1 MTPQC
6 RQAVQAA
13 AGRALTDAEVR
24 KIDDRLSAT
33 MRNLARRDP
42 AAWQAMP
49 RDARVLQA
57 AQQAMADIAQE
68 AQLKVTRANLQVVK
82 TAAMGQRVGDLM
94 TSFDVGRSK
103 ALVHE
108 MDQTAA
114 YVEGVKR
121 ENLAQLMDLLDAATS
136 KEGASTLRKGLMF
149 LFDAQNPGMTR
160 DLALEIIGKANG
172 STGNTLAQK
181 GAKAWLDTIERM
193 RQRFNA
199 AGGDVG
205 QLDYGYLPQPHDNA
219 RVRGKGDTAAQ
230 DKWAADVLPLL
241 DRSQYVRE
249 DGARMNDGEVLDFLR
264 EAWTTIATDGLNK
277 LTPGQGPAPG
287 SASRANAGSKT
298 RQIHYKDGEAYLTYM
313 GQYGAG
319 SMYDAMVGHVGGLA
333 RDISLVERYGPNPGQ
348 QMRLQMDLARVADN
362 GLRRTNGMLP
372 DSYWNV
378 LNGTTSNTSNG
389 SIAQVGQTMRN
400 IQTFGKL
407 AGAVLSSV
415 TDLGTYFV
423 TTGYNKLG
431 YWEALKNIGKQF
443 DGDTQ
448 DFLSMHG
455 IIAESMISDL
465 NRWSGDNIRQTWS
478 GRLANSTMKLSLM
491 NFWTDS
497 LRRAYSMTMMNG
509 MAKLSKTDWK
519 ALTEYDR
526 WRMTSKGITEA
537 DWDVIRQ
544 AQLTPHNGMDFLT
557 PESIRAGGDP
567 RAGEVVAKVLGL
579 ITDES
584 EYAVLNPDL
593 TTKAMQSW
601 GGTSRGTL
609 MGEFSRSVMQ
619 FKSFPIAMITRN
631 WSRMMDTP
639 QGLAGAPMMA
649 NRVMYGGAMMVALT
663 GLGAIAYQTKQIV
676 SGKDPIDMEN
686 PKFWLRALAQGGGLG
701 IVGDFLLTDP
711 TENPGDSTANAIK
724 NIAGPS
730 IGSAFDLV
738 GKLGVENV
746 YQAAHGKDTHAG
758 AEALRFARGHLPYV
772 NLWYGKAALD
782 HAGLHAL
789 QETLSPGYLSRMRQ
803 RAQKDWHQDYWW
815 NPGTGAPDRAPD
827 LGAAFGQ

>member
-1 MTPQC
+1 MTPAC
-6 RQAVQAA
+6 RSAVSAA

-42 AAWQAMP
+42 AAWQALP
-49 RDARVLQA
+49 RDARVLNA
-57 AQQAMADIAQE
+57 AQQAMADLQQE
-68 AQLKVTRANLQVVK
+68 AALKVTRANLQIVK

-136 KEGASTLRKGLMF
+136 KEGASTFRKGLMF

-199 AGGDVG
+199 SGGDVG

-230 DKWAADVLPLL
+230 DKWAGDVLPLL
-241 DRSQYVRE
+241 DRAQYVRE
-249 DGARMNDGEVLDFLR
+249 DGARMNDAEVLDFLR

-287 SASRANAGSKT
+287 TASRANAGSKT
-298 RQIHYKDGEAYLTYM
+298 RQIHYRDGEAYLTYM
-313 GQYGAG
+313 GKYGAG
-319 SMYDAMVGHVGGLA
+319 SMYDAMIGHIGSLA

-348 QMRLQMDLARVADN
+348 QMRLQMDLARISDN

-378 LNGTTSNTSNG
+378 LNGATSNASNG
-389 SIAQVGQTMRN
+389 SIAQIGQTARN

-431 YWEALKNIGKQF
+431 YWEALKNIGRQF
-443 DGDTQ
+443 DGDTR

-491 NFWTDS
+491 NAWTDT
-497 LRRAYSMTMMNG
+497 LRRGFAMTMMNG

-526 WRMTSKGITEA
+526 WHMESKGLTEA
-537 DWDVIRQ
+537 DWNVVRQ
-544 AQLTPHNGMDFLT
+544 AQLTPYNGMEFLT
-557 PESIRAGGDP
+557 PESIRAAGDP
-567 RAGEVVAKVLGL
+567 RANEVVAKVLGL

-593 TTKAMQSW
+593 TTKAMQSF
-601 GGTSRGTL
+601 GGHARGTL

-631 WSRMMDTP
+631 WARMMDTP

-649 NRVMYGGAMMVALT
+649 NRVMYGGTLMVALT

-676 SGKDPIDMEN
+676 SGKDPIDMEK

-738 GKLGVENV
+738 GKLGLENV
-746 YQAAHGKDTHAG
+746 YEASAGKDTHIG
-758 AEALRFARGHLPYV
+758 AESLRFARGHLPYL
-772 NLWYGKAALD
+772 NLWYARAAID

-789 QETLSPGYLSRMRQ
+789 QENLSPGYLSRMRQ
-803 RAQKDWHQDYWW
+803 RAQKDWNQAYWW
-815 NPGTGAPDRAPD
+815 TPGTGVPDRAPD
-827 LGAAFGQ
+827 LGAAFGN